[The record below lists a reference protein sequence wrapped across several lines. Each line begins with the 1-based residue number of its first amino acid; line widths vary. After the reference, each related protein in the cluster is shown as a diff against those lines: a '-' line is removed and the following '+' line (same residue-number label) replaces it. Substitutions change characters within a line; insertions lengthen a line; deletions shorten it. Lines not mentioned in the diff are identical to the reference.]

1 MAISNIL
8 RKLSVLYSTLD
19 PFINIHYF
27 ARSQVQRN
35 PRPEDGV
42 FHLQGFQTSR
52 LHSSDHAQGWLHLT
66 YQIFNVGSWLYRN
79 RTAWRHPTVNRV
91 NADSA
96 LFSEPVAVLSVF
108 LEPFLDVTFWV
119 HSLELSYRKRENK
132 RWCIQ
137 QKKVATPIEVA
148 PEYSREKTLIFPGST
163 CSYNSIPYLFYEI
176 EGSMVV
182 IMVADSGFCY

>member
-42 FHLQGFQTSR
+42 FQLQGLQTSR

-66 YQIFNVGSWLYRN
+66 YQIFNAGS
-79 RTAWRHPTVNRV
+79 
-91 NADSA
+91 
-96 LFSEPVAVLSVF
+96 
-108 LEPFLDVTFWV
+108 
-119 HSLELSYRKRENK
+119 
-132 RWCIQ
+132 
-137 QKKVATPIEVA
+137 
-148 PEYSREKTLIFPGST
+148 
-163 CSYNSIPYLFYEI
+163 
-176 EGSMVV
+176 
-182 IMVADSGFCY
+182 